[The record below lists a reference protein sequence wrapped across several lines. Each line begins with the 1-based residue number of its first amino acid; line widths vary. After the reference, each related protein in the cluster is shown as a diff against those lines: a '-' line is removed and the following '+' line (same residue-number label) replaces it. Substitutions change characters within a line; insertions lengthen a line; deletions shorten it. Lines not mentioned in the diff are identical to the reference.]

1 MYTGRAIW
9 ETNGH
14 GLRKHNQSLNLSQFE
29 PSFLLRLLKWRRD
42 GAETCLIFQ
51 KEGSPF
57 NLIKTFFFPALSR
70 EFLKNVLSP
79 NNMSTSPGHARTPF
93 RLEIFALDASLAQHT
108 TQAIMGAI

>member
-1 MYTGRAIW
+1 
-9 ETNGH
+9 
-14 GLRKHNQSLNLSQFE
+14 
-29 PSFLLRLLKWRRD
+29 
-42 GAETCLIFQ
+42 
-51 KEGSPF
+51 
-57 NLIKTFFFPALSR
+57 LIKTFFPPSR